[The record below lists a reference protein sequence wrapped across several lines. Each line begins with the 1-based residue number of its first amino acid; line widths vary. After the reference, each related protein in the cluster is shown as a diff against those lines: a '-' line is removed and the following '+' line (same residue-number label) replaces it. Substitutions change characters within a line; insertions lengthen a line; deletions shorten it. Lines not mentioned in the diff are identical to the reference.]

1 MAFAAA
7 ADLDALRAD
16 LVQVWAKL
24 ESMEANMEEMGNLLT
39 ETVEEKKFQDLD
51 ARDENKKLDRLLK
64 LMHESLQTCHEE
76 LRALKHGGRAAP
88 KRKRAEAAEE
98 APKKTRG
105 GRKKQRR
112 E

>member
-76 LRALKHGGRAAP
+76 LRALKHGGAP
-88 KRKRAEAAEE
+88 KRKRAEAAEAE
-98 APKKTRG
+98 APKKRG
-105 GRKKQRR
+105 GRSKKQRK